1 MKTSKI
7 AFATASALLL
17 TTAISSAQTT
27 IGGNMRV
34 GYKATSTDRGAG
46 IGSNRG
52 FTKKHKSM
60 LPIKVN

>member
-17 TTAISSAQTT
+17 TSAISSAQTT

-34 GYKATSTDRGAG
+34 GYKAT
-46 IGSNRG
+46 
-52 FTKKHKSM
+52 
-60 LPIKVN
+60 V